1 MTGSRLH
8 HVTIPAR
15 PESRCLARILRE
27 PWYLNVVGGTNMA
40 RFRGNVQAGSDK
52 LAATILMVVLLAV
65 ILLIAWYA
73 VNPAGFT
80 AFFDGLVR

>member
-1 MTGSRLH
+1 
-8 HVTIPAR
+8 
-15 PESRCLARILRE
+15 
-27 PWYLNVVGGTNMA
+27 MA

-52 LAATILMVVLLAV
+52 LAATILMVVLLVV

-80 AFFDGLVR
+80 AFFQGLGR